1 MEIEDLSRASQLD
14 HPYELEGEANQDA
27 LSVLLPADL
36 TNLDP
41 AWQSCVLGVL
51 EMLERTWERTFL
63 DRCGQQ
69 ARYCPRQRAMT
80 LHR

>member
-14 HPYELEGEANQDA
+14 YPYELEGEANQDA

-41 AWQSCVLGVL
+41 AWKSCVLGVL
-51 EMLERTWERTFL
+51 EMLEERTF
-63 DRCGQQ
+63 DRYGQQ
-69 ARYCPRQRAMT
+69 ARYCPKQRAMT